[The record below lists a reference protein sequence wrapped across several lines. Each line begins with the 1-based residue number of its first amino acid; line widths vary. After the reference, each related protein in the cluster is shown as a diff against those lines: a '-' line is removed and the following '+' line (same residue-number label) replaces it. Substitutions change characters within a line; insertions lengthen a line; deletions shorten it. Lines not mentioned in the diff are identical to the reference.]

1 MVKKYGSKREKFQV
15 TDEQRPVQEMEQVMD
30 VELFL
35 EGQAQ
40 WEEDRPHRLAIM
52 HGMFQHAA
60 AEGWKE
66 AEWIV
71 H

>member
-15 TDEQRPVQEMEQVMD
+15 AKWWATDEQRPVQEMEWVMD

-40 WEEDRPHRLAIM
+40 WE
-52 HGMFQHAA
+52 
-60 AEGWKE
+60 
-66 AEWIV
+66 
-71 H
+71 